1 MVFLCYSFYMK
12 LKQIGQLA
20 AWIFGCN
27 LVGIFGSFFTAS
39 SLGSWYITLEKPVFS
54 PPNWLFGPVWTLL
67 YTLMGISAFLI
78 IQKGWKKKEIRKAMG
93 VFGIQLLL
101 NAVWTPIFFGARRID
116 LALVVLVLLFVC
128 ILWTIILFYRQK
140 RMAAYLLLP
149 YLAWVGFAGVL
160 NASVWFLN

>member
-1 MVFLCYSFYMK
+1 
-12 LKQIGQLA
+12 
-20 AWIFGCN
+20 
-27 LVGIFGSFFTAS
+27 
-39 SLGSWYITLEKPVFS
+39 
-54 PPNWLFGPVWTLL
+54 
-67 YTLMGISAFLI
+67 
-78 IQKGWKKKEIRKAMG
+78 MG